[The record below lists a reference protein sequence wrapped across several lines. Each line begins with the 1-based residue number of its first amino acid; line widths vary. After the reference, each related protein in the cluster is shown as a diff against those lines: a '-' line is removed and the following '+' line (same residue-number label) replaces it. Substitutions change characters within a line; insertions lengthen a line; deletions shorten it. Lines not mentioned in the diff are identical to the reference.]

1 MCKAIQSLE
10 LIKGDFSYLFKV
22 QTKALN
28 NIKKSAFCAFSAN
41 DNGD

>member
-10 LIKGDFSYLFKV
+10 LIEGDFSYLFKV